1 MIFTTQI
8 RNVEKFRLKSNMLTR
23 DLSPLNIYLIS
34 SLLLVGC
41 AESRQ
46 IAVDYPTADATDS
59 KSSQTTIPLA
69 FQALPGYQAIDGD
82 DYYVRLISE
91 FNFKGE
97 NILKS
102 GCDSITPSFS
112 KNDLTSALVFTVR
125 NDDLKFKNEVAGYT
139 YQASTGRCNFKFDA
153 KKQNLTP
160 WVRLNLATQT
170 TVDYSVY
177 SSANS
182 NVDVAGLVNKIT
194 ATSNLLA
201 VTGVGMGVAVL
212 GQFAGEWFKYNQQTQ
227 TAPSPTA
234 NVNTESH
241 TLPAIIRYSGNSGT
255 MNETVFP
262 VYAVAE
268 GGMNILKAETKPLG
282 ELHLHPE
289 IIPSLLLKTGA
300 NGVPDARDLSLSEIS
315 VVPIK
320 SPAGDINLQQLIEQ
334 SKHPEKPNLKP
345 DWNNYDDVQSQCR
358 KLKIVMKD
366 LGFNKFDRNA
376 YTYYFLTNS
385 NDWLN
390 YNISPQKAQGE
401 DLSGKILKAY
411 RSKNFGRCLVGDD
424 VAVMKSMGLA
434 VNTESDWSQMGDTS
448 LKKEQFFMP
457 MKSIERQLLTVLKNP
472 SKTEMESQ
480 IFPLLTTTKQGNGT
494 VLLQNHLGDFGLE
507 KLLQSVPNAPAAP
520 IIPYAPKPVAA
531 SEMPSVPGEGTIVNA
546 KQLVQVFSGLNFDQL
561 SCARVIPEQLNQS
574 VANTGIIL
582 FTTKAGS
589 PRAKGGAMEF
599 EFTGGKI
606 NRIAFQLPSNRD
618 FEQHVIDN
626 PEIGG
631 CRIEVGFLER
641 LH

>member
-1 MIFTTQI
+1 
-8 RNVEKFRLKSNMLTR
+8 MLTR
-23 DLSPLNIYLIS
+23 NRSFINVYLIS
-34 SLLLVGC
+34 TLLVAGC
-41 AESRQ
+41 TESRQ
-46 IAVDYPTADATDS
+46 IAVDYPTADAADS
-59 KSSQTTIPLA
+59 KSSQTTMPRA

-82 DYYVRLISE
+82 DYYVRLVSE

-125 NDDLKFKNEVAGYT
+125 NDDLKFKNETAGYT

-212 GQFAGEWFKYNQQTQ
+212 GQFAGQWFKYNQQTQ

-255 MNETVFP
+255 LNETVFP

-268 GGMNILKAETKPLG
+268 GGMNILKAETTALG

-345 DWNNYDDVQSQCR
+345 DWNNYEDVQTQCR
-358 KLKIVMKD
+358 KVKLVMKD

-376 YTYYFLTNS
+376 YLYYFLSNS
-385 NDWLN
+385 IDWQN
-390 YNISPQKAQGE
+390 YNVDAQQAQIE
-401 DLSGKILKAY
+401 RLSLTALETY
-411 RSKNFGRCLVGDD
+411 RSRNFDRCLAAEDYS
-424 VAVMKSMGLA
+424 VMKAMGLK
-434 VNTESDWSQMGDTS
+434 VNNDAHWALIGESKQ
-448 LKKEQFFMP
+448 KKNQFFMP
-457 MKSIERQLLTVLKNP
+457 LKSIERQLLTVLKNP
-472 SKTEMESQ
+472 SKIEMESQ
-480 IFPLLTTTKQGNGT
+480 IFPLLTTTKQGSGT

-507 KLLQSVPNAPAAP
+507 KLLQPSPTAPLAP
-520 IIPYAPKPVAA
+520 IIPYAQKPVATM
-531 SEMPSVPGEGTIVNA
+531 EMPSVPGEGTIVNA

-561 SCARVIPEQLNQS
+561 SCARVIPEQLNQPA
-574 VANTGIIL
+574 ANTGIIL

-606 NRIAFQLPSNRD
+606 NRIAFQLPSYRD
-618 FEQHVIDN
+618 YEQHVIDN

-631 CRIEVGFLER
+631 CRIEVGFLEK